1 MKIKSKVKFVQ
12 NNLNCRVNQKIH
24 TGYQKKSKEKQSFCK
39 KCAVC
44 SEGIQQ
50 LSFVLGFSL

>member
-1 MKIKSKVKFVQ
+1 MKFVQ